1 MIPARPSPPPKI
13 GDVAAMASVCER
25 LDRIKSNLDTL
36 VEMMNPVAAVFSD
49 KSMRVAIGAA
59 STSQSLKVRK

>member
-1 MIPARPSPPPKI
+1 
-13 GDVAAMASVCER
+13 MASVCER
-25 LDRIKSNLDTL
+25 LDRIESNLDTL